1 MRGFKAL
8 RCAQTVCAGHGFMRN
23 VREGFYRWG
32 VVAGDPRVRRRP
44 RLMVAW
50 GEITGLLRA
59 A

>member
-8 RCAQTVCAGHGFMRN
+8 GCAQTIRAGSGFVRN
-23 VREGFYRWG
+23 VREGFYRLG
-32 VVAGDPRVRRRP
+32 IVPGDPRVRRAP

-50 GEITGLLRA
+50 GEISGLLQA